1 LHGRIA
7 RSGPYS
13 RRHHQGE
20 KTGYYCAGAA
30 EQSALNADQLPLF
43 LQRMIYAS
51 FYESTDAETLFRD
64 ARTQNRIIAERSK
77 ISYIRS

>member
-1 LHGRIA
+1 MDALPAPDRTAVAIIKA
-7 RSGPYS
+7 K
-13 RRHHQGE
+13 
-20 KTGYYCAGAA
+20 KTGHYCAGVA